1 MDYRPWTMDQKLKNM
16 ILDTL
21 ANGSQYFALHPNFK
35 AAFHWLQSQ
44 DLNALEVGKF
54 DIAEGLKGAVMEKE
68 GVSAETAAEKFECHN
83 KNIDI
88 QVLINGAET
97 MGYKPRNDCKE
108 PKGEFNT
115 EKDVIFYA
123 DKADMYF
130 SLKPGQF
137 VIFYPN
143 DVHAPMIGDAVIK
156 KLVIK
161 VAI

>member
-1 MDYRPWTMDQKLKNM
+1 M
-16 ILDTL
+16 ILDKL
-21 ANGSQYFALHPNFK
+21 ENGSQYFALHPNFK
-35 AAFHWLQSQ
+35 VAFDWLQSQ
-44 DLNALEVGKF
+44 DLSALEIGKF
-54 DIAEGLKGAVMEKE
+54 EIAEGVKSAVMEKD
-68 GVSAETAAEKFECHN
+68 GVTPEVAAEKFECHN

-88 QVLINGAET
+88 QVLISGAET
-97 MGYKPRNDCKE
+97 MGWKPRNDCKE

-156 KLVIK
+156 KLVVK